1 MEYNTCSWCGA
12 NEGRAGLLINGMCI
26 NCADTK
32 ESGNIVIHAHLH
44 RTPEELAKTMELIA
58 GPAVDVFEN
67 AGQVMAH
74 EDKLAKEAYEAQIDA
89 IVEMVNNEAKRTVT
103 RRGVGGKVRLDMAKA
118 KIVKNMMQAVEMKLL
133 DE

>member
-12 NEGRAGLLINGMCI
+12 KDGRAGLLIKGMCI

-44 RTPEELAKTMELIA
+44 RTSEELAKTMEL
-58 GPAVDVFEN
+58 V
-67 AGQVMAH
+67 AGQAKAH

-89 IVEMVNNEAKRTVT
+89 IVEMINNEAKRAVI
-103 RRGVGGKVRLDMAKA
+103 RRGIGNKVRLDMAKT
-118 KIVKNMMQAVEMKLL
+118 KIANDIMQAVEKKLN